1 MRKVLYILGQFSDED
16 VEWLIANGQRQ
27 NVGAGQTLIQ
37 RGVPLDSMFI
47 VLEGLLGVYTTDPRP
62 IAELGA
68 GEVVGEI
75 SLVDN
80 RPPLA
85 TVKAIQPTTV
95 FSIPD
100 TQLYNKMETDFEFA
114 SRFYKAIATF
124 LAYRLR
130 DTTSQLGYG
139 KEGRLDSND
148 SDELDENVLD
158 NVYLAGTRFDRIL
171 KRMME

>member
-1 MRKVLYILGQFSDED
+1 MRKVLYILGQLSDED
-16 VEWLIANGQRQ
+16 VEWLLANGKKETLRE
-27 NVGAGQTLIQ
+27 GQVLIQ
-37 RGVPLDSMFI
+37 RGTPIDSMYI
-47 VLEGLLGVYTTDPRP
+47 ILDGQVGVFTSGSSP

-75 SLVDN
+75 SFVDN

-85 TVKAIQPTTV
+85 TVKALDTTILFAV
-95 FSIPD
+95 PEA
-100 TQLYNKMETDFEFA
+100 QLNNKMEADTGFA

-130 DTTSQLGYG
+130 DTTAQLGYG
-139 KEGRLDSND
+139 TEANLDNP
-148 SDELDENVLD
+148 DELDDNVMD

-171 KRMME
+171 KRMLE